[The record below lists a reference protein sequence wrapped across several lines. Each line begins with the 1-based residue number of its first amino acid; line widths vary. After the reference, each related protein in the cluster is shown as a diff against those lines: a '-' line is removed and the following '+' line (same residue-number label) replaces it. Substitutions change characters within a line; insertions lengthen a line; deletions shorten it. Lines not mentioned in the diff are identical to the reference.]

1 MQTIIDMSVKVEKD
15 EAIKIITAN
24 RELHK
29 KVVEEARAG
38 YVKQAQ
44 KELASRM
51 EKLAGGEV
59 VPLHFNLRVPED
71 HTSDYDTAIRMLE
84 LHQDD
89 CILMDT
95 ATVRQL
101 IEDEWG
107 WSDHFWSTNSN
118 YSKLA
123 EDTCINKG
131 LILPQGR

>member
-1 MQTIIDMSVKVEKD
+1 MQTIIDMSVKVEKE
-15 EAIKIITAN
+15 EAIKIITEN

-29 KVVEEARAG
+29 KVVEESRAG

-44 KELASRM
+44 EELASRM
-51 EKLAGGEV
+51 ERLQRGEV
-59 VPLHFNLRVPED
+59 VPLHFKLRVPED
-71 HTSDYDTAIRMLE
+71 HTSDYDTAIKMLE

-107 WSDHFWSTNSN
+107 WSDHFWSINST
-118 YSKLA
+118 YSKIA
-123 EDTCINKG
+123 EDTCVSKG
-131 LILPQGR
+131 LVSPQGR